1 MSFHN
6 LWYCHR
12 EYYFIAS
19 ATEGA
24 SDHNLWYCYREY
36 YSLERN
42 KFMEHMRHMDDDL
55 RLTRAALQKE
65 LEWKDKMDSN
75 YKHLLDEKRNLI
87 SQ

>member
-1 MSFHN
+1 MEYYFIATDTEGVSFHN
-6 LWYCHR
+6 LWYCH
-12 EYYFIAS
+12 
-19 ATEGA
+19 
-24 SDHNLWYCYREY
+24 REY

-55 RLTRAALQKE
+55 RLTRAVLQKE